1 MRLKVKLNLV
11 HVSSQ
16 VELVMFSLRHLQ
28 PHLKVKTEKHK
39 GEDFRHWFARPILT
53 RGIIMCCGKLT
64 RLPEAACVKI
74 PNFLVAP
81 YGEGTELSLEKIS
94 FSS

>member
-1 MRLKVKLNLV
+1 
-11 HVSSQ
+11 
-16 VELVMFSLRHLQ
+16 
-28 PHLKVKTEKHK
+28 
-39 GEDFRHWFARPILT
+39 
-53 RGIIMCCGKLT
+53 MCCGKLT

-81 YGEGTELSLEKIS
+81 YGEGTELCLEKIS